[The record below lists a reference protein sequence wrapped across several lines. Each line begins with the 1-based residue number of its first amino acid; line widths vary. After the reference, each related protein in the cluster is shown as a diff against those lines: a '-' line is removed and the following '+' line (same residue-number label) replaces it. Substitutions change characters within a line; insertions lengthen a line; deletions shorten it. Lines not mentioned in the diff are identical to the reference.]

1 MNARVIRVVV
11 VSGSLRAPSRTH
23 GLLQALVERLP
34 AVLPKLEVH
43 WVRIAELSASLAG
56 SLERDSASADLQ
68 PHLQAI
74 EQADLLLV
82 GSPVYRASYT
92 GLFKH
97 LFDLVDHQSLKGVPV
112 VLAATG
118 GSERHALMIDHQL
131 RPLFAFF
138 QAHTLPY
145 GLYASVE
152 SFDDQRLADLR
163 SSNGSS
169 GYSIPSAPS
178 FISRSPARPDFPSY
192 RRHRHEPTDQIR
204 LLGS

>member
-1 MNARVIRVVV
+1 MSTNAIKVVV
-11 VSGSLRAPSRTH
+11 VSGSLRSPSRTH
-23 GLLQALVERLP
+23 GLLEALVQRLRGRRTH
-34 AVLPKLEVH
+34 LTVH

-56 SLERDSASADLQ
+56 SLERDSAAPALQ

-145 GLYASVE
+145 GLYANVE
-152 SFDDQRLADLR
+152 AFDDQHRLVD
-163 SSNGSS
+163 
-169 GYSIPSAPS
+169 SAQ
-178 FISRSPARPDFPSY
+178 FERIERVLDTVEAFFPLPVASAA
-192 RRHRHEPTDQIR
+192 
-204 LLGS
+204 

>member
-1 MNARVIRVVV
+1 MTTTAIKVVV
-11 VSGSLRAPSRTH
+11 VSGSLRVPSRTH
-23 GLLQALVERLP
+23 SVLETLVQRLQARRPNLQ
-34 AVLPKLEVH
+34 VH
-43 WVRIAELSASLAG
+43 WVRVAALSASLAG
-56 SLERDSASADLQ
+56 SLARDSASAELQ

-97 LFDLVDHQSLKGVPV
+97 LFDLVDHRSLKGVPV
-112 VLAATG
+112 ALAATG

-152 SFDDQRLADLR
+152 AFDD
-163 SSNGSS
+163 
-169 GYSIPSAPS
+169 
-178 FISRSPARPDFPSY
+178 
-192 RRHRHEPTDQIR
+192 RHRLIDPTQFERIERVLDTVEAFFP
-204 LLGS
+204 LPVASAA

>member
-97 LFDLVDHQSLKGVPV
+97 LFDLVDYQSLKGVPV

-152 SFDDQRLADLR
+152 SFDDQRLADPAQFERIERILDTV
-163 SSNGSS
+163 GAFFH
-169 GYSIPSAPS
+169 IPV
-178 FISRSPARPDFPSY
+178 ARAA
-192 RRHRHEPTDQIR
+192 
-204 LLGS
+204 

>member
-1 MNARVIRVVV
+1 MSTSVIKVVV
-11 VSGSLRAPSRTH
+11 VSGSLRVPSRTEA
-23 GLLQALVERLP
+23 LLQVLVDRLQARLP
-34 AVLPKLEVH
+34 SVAVH
-43 WVRIAELSASLAG
+43 WVRIAELADSLSG
-56 SLERDSASADLQ
+56 SLQRDTASADLL

-74 EQADLLLV
+74 ERADLLLA

-97 LFDLVDHQSLKGVPV
+97 LFDLVDQHSLKGVPV

-118 GSERHALMIDHQL
+118 GSERHALMVDHQL

-152 SFDDQRLADLR
+152 AFDDYRLTAPAQLQRIERVLD
-163 SSNGSS
+163 
-169 GYSIPSAPS
+169 SIAAFLQIPVASA
-178 FISRSPARPDFPSY
+178 A
-192 RRHRHEPTDQIR
+192 
-204 LLGS
+204 

>member
-1 MNARVIRVVV
+1 MTAFWL
-11 VSGSLRAPSRTH
+11 GA
-23 GLLQALVERLP
+23 GALLLAALVLLLVP
-34 AVLPKLEVH
+34 VLRGRRAQAEEARTALNVARYQE
-43 WVRIAELSASLAG
+43 RIAELSASLAG

-152 SFDDQRLADLR
+152 SFDDQRLADPAQFERIERVLDTV
-163 SSNGSS
+163 GAFFH
-169 GYSIPSAPS
+169 IPV
-178 FISRSPARPDFPSY
+178 ARAA
-192 RRHRHEPTDQIR
+192 
-204 LLGS
+204 

>member
-1 MNARVIRVVV
+1 MNTSVIRVVV

-23 GLLQALVERLP
+23 GLLQALVEKLQARLSN
-34 AVLPKLEVH
+34 LDVH
-43 WVRIAELSASLAG
+43 WVRIAELCSALSG
-56 SLERDSASADLQ
+56 SLERDTASADLQ
-68 PHLQAI
+68 LHLQAI
-74 EQADLLLV
+74 EQADLLVV

-97 LFDLVDHQSLKGVPV
+97 LFDLVDHQSLRGVPV

-152 SFDDQRLADLR
+152 AFDQHHLVEPAQFERIERVLDTVSAFFQ
-163 SSNGSS
+163 
-169 GYSIPSAPS
+169 IPVASA
-178 FISRSPARPDFPSY
+178 A
-192 RRHRHEPTDQIR
+192 
-204 LLGS
+204 

>member
-1 MNARVIRVVV
+1 MSASVIKVVV

-23 GLLQALVERLP
+23 GLLEALVRRLQARLP
-34 AVLPKLEVH
+34 DLRVQ
-43 WVRIAELSASLAG
+43 WVRIAELSGALSG

-68 PHLQAI
+68 PHLHAI

-97 LFDLVDHQSLKGVPV
+97 LFDLVDHQALKGVPV

-152 SFDDQRLADLR
+152 AFDDYRLTDAAQFERIERVLDTVAAFFHL
-163 SSNGSS
+163 
-169 GYSIPSAPS
+169 PVASA
-178 FISRSPARPDFPSY
+178 A
-192 RRHRHEPTDQIR
+192 
-204 LLGS
+204 

>member
-1 MNARVIRVVV
+1 MNASVIKVVV

-23 GLLQALVERLP
+23 GLLQALVEKLQARLP
-34 AVLPKLEVH
+34 NLDVH
-43 WVRIAELSASLAG
+43 WVRIAELADVLSG
-56 SLERDSASADLQ
+56 SLERDSASAALQ

-152 SFDDQRLADLR
+152 AFDQHRLVEPAQFERIERVLDTV
-163 SSNGSS
+163 SAFFQ
-169 GYSIPSAPS
+169 IPVASA
-178 FISRSPARPDFPSY
+178 A
-192 RRHRHEPTDQIR
+192 
-204 LLGS
+204 